1 MEKTTFFT
9 RKNLIAWS
17 LSFFFAFIILFTG
30 LCLEPS
36 FEFANKENP
45 IASLAAAFNFKTVS
59 VGLKGFVPLLL
70 IAIYVVVA
78 TGFVIYEKRYA
89 TLNRIKAYS
98 GKMIFIYVGTVI
110 SCLVLSLGIG
120 LVIQSPLTKE
130 NVLNSLT
137 FTWQAFVIALMIYI
151 ILFVIVAAVLM
162 FVINFI
168 RVDKPYKFFGEQK
181 EIEFEDEDLHEEHN
195 IAGSFD
201 GATANVTSN
210 ATVAGVSET
219 LNITTTSKVE
229 KIDDREKVFPSLS
242 TIDANYNGFEIQS
255 VPTDNYSLEEICVK
269 FRNYLAKVEKLYFD
283 LDTIRIFVSGFAASH
298 FMILEGL
305 SGTGKSS
312 LPRYFSKFINGNYLF
327 VPVQA
332 TWRDRT
338 SILGYFN
345 DFSKTY
351 SETEFLIKLYEAN
364 YNPDQVNIFVLDE
377 MNISRVE
384 YYFADFLSILE
395 YPQDEWK
402 LKIMQL
408 PYEFVPPVKLENG
421 YLQIPA
427 NAFFVGTANKDD
439 STFSITDKVYDR
451 AITIDFDDRNI
462 PFAVNEDAEPIHLSN
477 SKFQELL
484 QEAVNNSD
492 YQMKEEDYNKF
503 SKVCSYIYDEFD
515 ITFGNRIMNQIESL
529 VPAFIACGGKKED
542 ALDFLL
548 CRKILVKLEG
558 RFEEYVKSGLKH
570 LLALLEKTYGAHVFA
585 RSEKAIQNLIRK
597 L

>member
-89 TLNRIKAYS
+89 NLNRVKAYS

-219 LNITTTSKVE
+219 SNITTTSKVE

-242 TIDANYNGFEIQS
+242 TIDANYNGFEIES